1 MSLLEYYKKIEENDS
16 EDSTNLSNIADILT
30 KLGRREEAA
39 EYYKKSKKKTVK

>member
-1 MSLLEYYKKIEENDS
+1 M
-16 EDSTNLSNIADILT
+16 ADILT